1 MRNVLRRRLF
11 MLAAVG
17 IVPLALMSGV
27 GLVTL
32 VQREREQTERAG
44 LDLTRALS
52 TAVEA
57 ELRRSPS
64 LLEAMA
70 TSPALD
76 RADFAAFEQ
85 GVQRV
90 MSTRPP
96 WRAVLLADPDRRIV
110 LNSGQADLPAKRTV
124 AERPSFDRVLQTR
137 RP

>member
-44 LDLTRALS
+44 LDVTRALS

-57 ELRRSPS
+57 ELRRSTS
-64 LLEAMA
+64 LLEAMS

-76 RADFAAFEQ
+76 RADLAGFDQA
-85 GVQRV
+85 VQRV

-96 WRAVLLADPDRRIV
+96 WRAVILVDPEGRV
-110 LNSGQADLPAKRTV
+110 VFNSGLPV
-124 AERPSFDRVLQTR
+124 G
-137 RP
+137 